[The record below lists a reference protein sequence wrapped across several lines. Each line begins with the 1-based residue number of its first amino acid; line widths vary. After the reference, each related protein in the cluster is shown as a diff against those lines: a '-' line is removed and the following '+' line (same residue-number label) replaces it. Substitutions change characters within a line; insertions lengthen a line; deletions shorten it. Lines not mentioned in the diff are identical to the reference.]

1 MFFIPKGKVANK
13 YSNGFCFTL
22 MPWAA
27 QMAKTEE
34 FMFQNVADQLLYIKL
49 GLLVLRMST
58 LGLIFAV
65 CFSQV
70 LLNLHLLKI
79 VGDYALL
86 YM

>member
-1 MFFIPKGKVANK
+1 
-13 YSNGFCFTL
+13 
-22 MPWAA
+22 
-27 QMAKTEE
+27 MAKTEK
-34 FMFQNVADQLLYIKL
+34 FMFQNVADQLYIKL